1 MPIYAFSDAF
11 SDTESLAPATGPIFL
26 LDPEGGLEI
35 YLAQGVGLLDKRFS
49 GGRVMR
55 ARAVLGAV
63 LGVLLLGHLEPT
75 FGQGFDQQDRERL
88 VRLEATLLAFMQQ
101 SDKRFAEL
109 REDINK
115 RFEQVDKRFE
125 QLDKRIDDLRQE
137 MNSRL
142 EEMRADTNKRFEE
155 MRQDTNKRFEQIDK
169 RIEQLITFLWILAGI
184 FTALVV
190 AVIAFAYWDRRTI
203 IRRAKEE
210 ALKEM
215 EEASRW
221 KTILEALRQ
230 VAIKDSNVAEALR
243 RFNLL

>member
-1 MPIYAFSDAF
+1 
-11 SDTESLAPATGPIFL
+11 
-26 LDPEGGLEI
+26 
-35 YLAQGVGLLDKRFS
+35 
-49 GGRVMR
+49 MR
-55 ARAVLGAV
+55 AK
-63 LGVLLLGHLEPT
+63 LLLGAILGIL
-75 FGQGFDQQDRERL
+75 FVGFVGVSSGQGFEQEDRERL
-88 VRLEATLLAFMQQ
+88 IRLEATLQVFMQQ
-101 SDKRFAEL
+101 TDKRFAEL
-109 REDINK
+109 REDMNK

-125 QLDKRIDDLRQE
+125 QIDKRID
-137 MNSRL
+137 
-142 EEMRADTNKRFEE
+142 
-155 MRQDTNKRFEQIDK
+155 
-169 RIEQLITFLWILAGI
+169 QLITFLWILAGI

-230 VAIKDSNVAEALR
+230 VAIKDSNVAEALK

>member
-1 MPIYAFSDAF
+1 M
-11 SDTESLAPATGPIFL
+11 
-26 LDPEGGLEI
+26 
-35 YLAQGVGLLDKRFS
+35 DKRFS

-109 REDINK
+109 REDMNK

-137 MNSRL
+137 TNSRL
-142 EEMRADTNKRFEE
+142 EE
-155 MRQDTNKRFEQIDK
+155 MRQDTNKRFEQVDK

-215 EEASRW
+215 EEAGRW

-243 RFNLL
+243 SFNLL